1 VTPLEIR
8 REKLVVV
15 PSDVLWQM
23 IEPAANLRAWLPTA
37 DRGEV
42 VSSEPPRRMRVYAGS
57 VTIEAELHD
66 EGVGTRVTLTA
77 RHVPAGW
84 WSSLMTPLVDAP
96 RIRKALDQA
105 LARLAA
111 SGG

>member
-1 VTPLEIR
+1 VKPLEIR

-23 IEPAANLRAWLPTA
+23 IEPAANLRAWLPMGE
-37 DRGEV
+37 RGEV
-42 VSSEPPRRMRVYAGS
+42 VSSEAPRRMRVYAADT
-57 VTIEAELHD
+57 TIDVELRD
-66 EGVGTRVTLTA
+66 EGVGTHVALTA

-84 WSSLMTPLVDAP
+84 WSSLLTPLVGAP